1 MADGKRKI
9 KPDHDPIRAIL
20 SNISSCIESAL
31 PNSCACNANTM
42 GLAPR
47 SRSDLVYR
55 LVLAFAGRHLSA
67 HAWVVRHQR
76 HQAGARGLLWG
87 MNTGSA
93 AKPEWPLWVLLRWC
107 IAAAAAHAWMLSA
120 HPLLVTGSRSA
131 RPRSSGKER

>member
-55 LVLAFAGRHLSA
+55 LVHAFAGRHLSA

-87 MNTGSA
+87 MKT
-93 AKPEWPLWVLLRWC
+93 
-107 IAAAAAHAWMLSA
+107 
-120 HPLLVTGSRSA
+120 
-131 RPRSSGKER
+131 SSGRQAGTAAVGWMKGPSPGGEATRKTRRFRTF